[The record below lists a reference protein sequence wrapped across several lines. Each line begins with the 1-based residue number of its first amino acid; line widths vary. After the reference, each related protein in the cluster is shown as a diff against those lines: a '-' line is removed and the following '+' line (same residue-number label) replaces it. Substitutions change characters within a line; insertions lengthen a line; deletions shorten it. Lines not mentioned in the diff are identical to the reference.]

1 MHHFKTRQ
9 IRIECRWFLCYT
21 RCSQNRRP
29 PPKMQKHHVC
39 HIHSFI
45 PSALCTL
52 KACLMDKSNMIS
64 SEPPGMAY
72 ARTSLAQPLSAKI
85 TQYSQRGQYVSL
97 TYTTAQPSRPV
108 HPSNSSNPRRSGS
121 PPLHRIQTSSSP
133 APSVRQSPLPAS
145 ASPRSHSSPDTGRS
159 DSPSNYERPRS
170 GEPCWRVSC
179 G

>member
-1 MHHFKTRQ
+1 MVAMQHDARKTDDHRQ
-9 IRIECRWFLCYT
+9 
-21 RCSQNRRP
+21 NAKP
-29 PPKMQKHHVC
+29 PGS

-72 ARTSLAQPLSAKI
+72 ARTSLAQPSSAKE
-85 TQYSQRGQYVSL
+85 TQCNQGGQHVSL

-108 HPSNSSNPRRSGS
+108 HPSNSSIPRRSGS
-121 PPLHRIQTSSSP
+121 PPLHRTQTSSSP
-133 APSVRQSPLPAS
+133 APSTLQSPLPAS
-145 ASPRSHSSPDTGRS
+145 ASPRFHSSPGTGKS
-159 DSPSNYERPRS
+159 DSPSNCERPRS
-170 GEPCWRVSC
+170 GAPCWRASC